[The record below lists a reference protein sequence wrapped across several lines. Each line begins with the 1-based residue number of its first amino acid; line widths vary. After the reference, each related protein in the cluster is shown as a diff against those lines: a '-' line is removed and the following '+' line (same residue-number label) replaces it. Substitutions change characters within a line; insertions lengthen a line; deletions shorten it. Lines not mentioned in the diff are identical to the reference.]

1 MRPIKPMKLSLGLLS
16 AMMGLLFAAQCAAQ
30 TFTVPAEFWMAPR
43 SGQAVRAEPQ
53 LQQAFLAY
61 SQSDRVRL
69 RLHHQKRDESIAQAE
84 ELRGW
89 LIALGIEAER
99 IEMTDDSSADLIKL
113 EIVDIR

>member
-1 MRPIKPMKLSLGLLS
+1 MKLSLLS
-16 AMMGLLFAAQCAAQ
+16 AMFSLLCVAPCAAQ
-30 TFTVPAEFWMAPR
+30 TFTVPAEFWMAAR

-61 SQSDRVRL
+61 SQSDRVRMYI
-69 RLHHQKRDESIAQAE
+69 HHQKRDESIAQAE

-89 LIALGIEAER
+89 LIALGIEADR
-99 IEMTDDSSADLIKL
+99 IEMTDDSSAELIKL